1 MLQDVSRSH
10 FRAGWIGKAKEK
22 LCWRRVA
29 GNSDIIKMPE
39 YIRPLQKSKSWASKI
54 CLVTRMI
61 LSDTSTEKSLSSNSE
76 SNHHHHHSESAHPH
90 VHNEESLRRLVNRLS
105 RIEGHIRGIKTMVQE
120 NRPCPEVLVQVAAV
134 RGALDR
140 VARIILDEH
149 LTECIARAAK
159 EGNIDSEIKEL
170 KAALDRF
177 LP

>member
-1 MLQDVSRSH
+1 M
-10 FRAGWIGKAKEK
+10 
-22 LCWRRVA
+22 
-29 GNSDIIKMPE
+29 II
-39 YIRPLQKSKSWASKI
+39 
-54 CLVTRMI
+54 
-61 LSDTSTEKSLSSNSE
+61 SDTSADKASPSSSD
-76 SNHHHHHSESAHPH
+76 HHHDRDSVHHHPH
-90 VHNEESLRRLVNRLS
+90 HHD
-105 RIEGHIRGIKTMVQE
+105 EGHVRGIKTMVQE

-159 EGNIDSEIKEL
+159 EGNIDTEIEEL